1 VYDNSGTFALS
12 GSAVTMLGHSA
23 GLAVVTVGG
32 VAFLAIGAMLA
43 IGDRLRR
50 RRDGS

>member
-1 VYDNSGTFALS
+1 MYDNSATFALS
-12 GSAVTMLGHSA
+12 GSAITMLGHSA

-32 VAFLAIGAMLA
+32 IAFLTVGAMLA
-43 IGDRLRR
+43 IGERLRR